1 MVYIAVFKCDKKT
14 IYEFIN
20 KGELEMKTLFYFVMA
35 VAFILITFF
44 GLGPVILA
52 DGSMNERVATLFVVI
67 LLYLLL
73 GWIIIKFRKYKKH

>member
-1 MVYIAVFKCDKKT
+1 
-14 IYEFIN
+14 
-20 KGELEMKTLFYFVMA
+20 MKTLFYFVMA

-52 DGSMNERVATLFVVI
+52 DGSMSERMLTLFVVI

-73 GWIIIKFRKYKKH
+73 GWIIIRFGKYKKN